1 MKRLLSNWTFMAFLV
16 FVVEMFILVSLAPNM
31 LDTYNLK
38 NMLNNFLVIG
48 MIALPMTL
56 VIITGGI
63 DLSVGSIVSLSG
75 VTLGVLWQ
83 QGVPIWLAAAI
94 AVVVGGI
101 AGIINGI
108 VIVRTGIQPLIATL
122 ATMFIYAG
130 VALVVGGRNSI
141 AGFPASFYKF
151 GTSALF
157 DVIPAQLI
165 IFIVLAAIFGLL
177 LHRTTFGRKIYFL
190 GNNESSAVY
199 SGVEVNRVKLCIY
212 TLSGLVAGLG
222 GVILGSYFFSVRGD
236 MGDGYEFLVITACL
250 VGGVNAYGGSGTI
263 LGTVL
268 GTFII
273 GMLNQGM
280 NMMNISS
287 VEQKIATGI
296 ILILAVVVQQL
307 NTYFTRRKKPKPL
320 ADNVRVQSR

>member
-16 FVVEMFILVSLAPNM
+16 FVVEMVILVSMAPNM
-31 LDTYNLK
+31 LDTYNMK
-38 NMLNNFLVIG
+38 NMLNNFLVVG

-63 DLSVGSIVSLSG
+63 DLSVGSILSLSG
-75 VTLGVLWQ
+75 VTMGVLWQ
-83 QGVPIWLAAAI
+83 HGVPIWLAAVIAI
-94 AVVVGGI
+94 VIGGI
-101 AGIINGI
+101 AGTINGLI
-108 VIVRTGIQPLIATL
+108 IVRTGIQPLIATL

-130 VALVVGGRNSI
+130 IALVVGGRVSI
-141 AGFPASFYKF
+141 AGFPSSFYVL
-151 GTSALF
+151 GTGSLF
-157 DVIPAQLI
+157 DVIPVQLV
-165 IFIVLAAIFGLL
+165 IFVVLAVVFGLL
-177 LHRTTFGRKIYFL
+177 LHKTTFGRKNYFL
-190 GNNESSAVY
+190 GNNENTAIY
-199 SGVEVNRVKLCIY
+199 SGVDVKKVKVTIY

-222 GVILGSYFFSVRGD
+222 GIILGSYFSSVRGD

-287 VEQKIATGI
+287 VEQKIVTGF
-296 ILILAVVVQQL
+296 ILILAVVVQQF
-307 NTYFTRRKKPKPL
+307 NVYFVKRRKKVKL
-320 ADNVRVQSR
+320 VDEVQAQPQ